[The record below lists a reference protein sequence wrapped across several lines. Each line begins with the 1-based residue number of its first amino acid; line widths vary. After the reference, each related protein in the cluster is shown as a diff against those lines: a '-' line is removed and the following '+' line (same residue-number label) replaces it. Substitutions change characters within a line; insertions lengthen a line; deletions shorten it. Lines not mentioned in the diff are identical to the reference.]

1 MKKII
6 ILIFLGLFI
15 LTNCMREKTETEP
28 PMPVEQVEK
37 EPEPEAVKIEKE
49 AEENDV
55 KSTIEK
61 STIEPAEKAES
72 KPLEPEE
79 IPLIKVEP
87 ITKPPKIESYSTK
100 IGITGIVREFGYAGD
115 IKIPENF
122 EKRVEHYINYF
133 SKNEKAYRFYI
144 RAMNRGQKYFP
155 LIRKVLEEKKLP
167 LSLVYLPLI
176 ESGYNPN
183 ARSRAGAV
191 GMWQFMRG
199 TARMYGLTIT
209 RRKDDRKDPVK
220 STHAAAEYLNDLLAM
235 FGAEDPFLGLS
246 AYNAGEGKILRSL
259 RKISYTERSFWTLA
273 RKNLLRNETQ
283 QYIPRLIAVV
293 LLAENQE
300 KYGLKVKK
308 SPVEENESED
318 NEIIASLHPS
328 KDDLDEKESEIIAL
342 EPEKINPEE
351 VRKNITSAKEEE
363 TKNYVVYRVKRRDSL
378 YKISRKFNVKI
389 GSIKEWNGLKT
400 NRIYTGQKLKIYG
413 AAQKDFTA
421 QKKSKARVEGYR
433 LIYTVNYTDSLARIA
448 LFFRGV
454 SARDI
459 MHWNHLKRTRIYPK
473 QKLILYLK
481 KEPKKMVT
489 HIVKRGETAKGIAQ
503 KYNVRVEYVLS
514 LNGLLTDSRLNPGMK
529 LKVYYF
535 Y

>member
-6 ILIFLGLFI
+6 LLIFLGFFVLA
-15 LTNCMREKTETEP
+15 NCVREKPETEP

-37 EPEPEAVKIEKE
+37 EPEAEKIEKDV
-49 AEENDV
+49 EEKDD
-55 KSTIEK
+55 K

-87 ITKPPKIESYSTK
+87 IKEPPKIEPYDTQ
-100 IGITGIVREFGYAGD
+100 IGISGIVREFGYAGD
-115 IKIPENF
+115 INIPGNF
-122 EKRVEHYINYF
+122 EKRVEHYIKFF
-133 SKNEKAYRFYI
+133 SKNEKAYRFYV
-144 RAMNRGQKYFP
+144 RAMKRGQKYFP
-155 LIRKVLEEKKLP
+155 MIKKALEKKKLP

-176 ESGYNPN
+176 ESGYNPY

-199 TARMYGLTIT
+199 TARMYGLKVT
-209 RRKDDRKDPVK
+209 RRIDERKDPVK

-235 FGAEDPFLGLS
+235 FGAEDPFLGVS

-283 QYIPRLIAVV
+283 EYIPRLLAVV

-300 KYGLKVKK
+300 KYGLNVTK
-308 SPVEENESED
+308 STVGENESED

-328 KDDLDEKESEIIAL
+328 KDDLEEKEPETIAL
-342 EPEKINPEE
+342 EPETIKPETVKKDISPAIE
-351 VRKNITSAKEEE
+351 KE
-363 TKNYVVYRVKRRDSL
+363 TKNYAVYKVKRRDTL
-378 YKISRKFNVKI
+378 YRISRKFNVKVS
-389 GSIKEWNGLKT
+389 SIKKWNRLRT
-400 NRIYTGQKLKIYG
+400 NRIYPGQKLKIYSS
-413 AAQKDFTA
+413 AQKDITA
-421 QKKSKARVEGYR
+421 RKKGKAGVKGYR

-459 MHWNHLKRTRIYPK
+459 MRWNRLRRTRIYPK
-473 QKLILYLK
+473 QKLVLYLK
-481 KEPKKMVT
+481 KEPKKVVT
-489 HIVKRGETAKGIAQ
+489 HIVTRGDTAKRIAQ
-503 KYNVRVEYVLS
+503 KYNVRLEYVLS
-514 LNGLLTDSRLNPGMK
+514 LNGLLTDSRLKPGMK

-535 Y
+535 